1 MQVDKIK
8 EKYFV
13 NVTQDEALRLI
24 KSLTNQLI
32 NNSGNVGRLESY
44 TDDGEY
50 FSIFVLDDAF
60 HSTNQYKEWVK
71 EQNGKNNRI

>member
-8 EKYFV
+8 EEYLV
-13 NVTQDEALRLI
+13 SVTRDEALRLI
-24 KSLTNQLI
+24 RSLTNQLI
-32 NNSGNVGRLESY
+32 HNNGNVGRLESY
-44 TDDGEY
+44 TDNDEY
-50 FSIFVLDDAF
+50 FSIFVLSDEF